1 MQANGII
8 TLTTDF
14 GTHDPYAGIMKGV
27 IYAANNNAHLVDIT
41 HHIPAHDITSAAF
54 TLANSCCHFPDG
66 TVHVAV
72 VDPGVGGERKNIAVR
87 TDRYFYVGPDNGIF
101 SIVLEKEKVKSIREI
116 ANPPFILN
124 TVSQTFHGRDVFAPC
139 AGRISGGGRF
149 ADIGP
154 ALNDY
159 NRIEYPLT
167 KQSGNTL
174 IGEIMSIDSF
184 GNLISNISKDMFRDF
199 THGGPFEIY
208 FSSERF
214 NRIAS
219 HYAEAQVG
227 STLVLFGSS
236 GYLEISIN
244 GKSASSYFM
253 ASSGSTITVR
263 RG

>member
-1 MQANGII
+1 MKANGII
-8 TLTTDF
+8 SLTTDF
-14 GTHDPYAGIMKGV
+14 GTRDPYSGIMKGV
-27 IYAANNNAHLVDIT
+27 IYAANTHAHLVDIT
-41 HHIPAHDITSAAF
+41 HHIPAHDITAAAF
-54 TLANSCCHFPDG
+54 TLANVCSHFPEG

-87 TDRYFYVGPDNGIF
+87 TDRYFFVGPDNGIF
-101 SIVLEKEKVKSIREI
+101 SIVLAKEHVKSIREI
-116 ANPPFILN
+116 ANPPFILDN
-124 TVSQTFHGRDVFAPC
+124 ISHTFHGRDVFAPC

-154 ALNDY
+154 VINDY
-159 NRIEYPLT
+159 TRIEYPLT
-167 KQSGNTL
+167 QQNGNTL
-174 IGEIMSIDSF
+174 NGEIVSIDTF
-184 GNLISNISKDMFRDF
+184 GNLISNISKDLFMDF
-199 THGGPFEIY
+199 TRGGPFEIY

-219 HYAEAQVG
+219 HYAEAPVG
-227 STLVLFGSS
+227 EALVLFGSS

-253 ASSGSTITVR
+253 ASPGSTITVR